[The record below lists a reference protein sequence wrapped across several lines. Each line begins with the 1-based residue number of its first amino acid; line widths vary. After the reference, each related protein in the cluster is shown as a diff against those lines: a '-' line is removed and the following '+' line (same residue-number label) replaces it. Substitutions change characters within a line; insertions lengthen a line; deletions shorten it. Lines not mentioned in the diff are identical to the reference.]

1 LFFSNCCILFIDGAE
16 ETKKLKDRIQKLL
29 PSYATAVETNSNK
42 NNTGNNTTDTDRS
55 SKKKRKSF
63 SSVVTDDTEVD
74 SSDQPAKKVEEPW
87 DRDLVI
93 SYSICLLLFVFLIS
107 WFLFPS
113 NGTGGGLASFW
124 RSFY

>member
-1 LFFSNCCILFIDGAE
+1 VE

-29 PSYATAVETNSNK
+29 PSYATAVECNSNK
-42 NNTGNNTTDTDRS
+42 NNTGNTTTDTDRTT
-55 SKKKRKSF
+55 KNKKRKSF
-63 SSVVTDDTEVD
+63 SSVVTANDTEVE
-74 SSDQPAKKVEEPW
+74 SSGQNQQKVEEPW

-93 SYSICLLLFVFLIS
+93 SYSICFLLFVLLFS

-113 NGTGGGLASFW
+113 NGGIASSW